1 VASIFYDS
9 FDHYNQFLQK
19 WSSGVAT
26 FNTNPAFVRTGTQSL
41 TASLP
46 GFPNIPRIN
55 FANRLTVICG
65 YAFYPTS
72 FGANGVQ
79 ISRWYNQPDQDEMAT
94 ISVLPNGSVLLSVN
108 TVVVATS
115 TPGALSVGEFAY
127 IEVKATL
134 ESFGAYEVR
143 INGSAVSGLV
153 GNFGNFADYRAFA
166 TGADGFMLI
175 GSDVVDVYYDDA
187 YLLDDSG
194 TVNNDF
200 LGAVQIFAIL
210 PDANETPLN
219 FTPLAGTNFS
229 EVNQV
234 PPPGDSAYVFDD
246 SVGAIDQYH
255 YTITGP
261 SGSFAIKAIQHS
273 LCARLDSAGSHAIAS
288 RINTHT
294 GSGPQVGT
302 STVGNDYAF
311 VIQPWDLNPNTGL
324 PFQPADFSTTFVGP
338 IITS

>member
-9 FDHYNQFLQK
+9 FDHYNIFLQK
-19 WSSGVAT
+19 WSTGNGQT

-41 TASLP
+41 LAGQLP
-46 GFPNIPRIN
+46 GFANLARIN
-55 FANRLTVICG
+55 FTKRTTLICG
-65 YAFYPTS
+65 YAYYAAS
-72 FGANGVQ
+72 FGAGGNQ
-79 ISRWYNQPDQDEMAT
+79 MSFFYNQADLDTYAELDC
-94 ISVLPNGSVLLSVN
+94 LPNGQIVMKINGGIVAESAPGVLQTGV
-108 TVVVATS
+108 
-115 TPGALSVGEFAY
+115 FQY
-127 IEVKATL
+127 IEEKVTL
-134 ESFGAYEVR
+134 QTGGAYEVR
-143 INGSAVSGLV
+143 VNGATVISGT
-153 GNFGNFADYRAFA
+153 FGSFGADQP
-166 TGADGFMLI
+166 GADGFILV
-175 GSDVVDVYYDDA
+175 GSDVNDCYYDDV

-219 FTPLAGTNFS
+219 FTPLSGTNFS

-234 PPPGDSAYVFDD
+234 PPPGDSAYVSDD

-261 SGSFAIKAIQHS
+261 TGAFAIKAIQHS
-273 LCARLDSAGSHAIAS
+273 LCARLDSAGSHTLGS

-302 STVGNDYAF
+302 DGVGNDYAF
-311 VIQPWDLNPNTGL
+311 IIQPWDLNPNTGL
-324 PFQPADFSTTFVGP
+324 PFQEADFDTTFVGP
-338 IITS
+338 IITG